1 MKENNVQ
8 TELKITG
15 MTCEHCVKAVT
26 TELSALEGVSQVQIS
41 LVPEGISTAVV
52 TSAAD
57 LSPVAVAAAIDEAGY
72 ELVTA

>member
-1 MKENNVQ
+1 MQ